1 MIGIKEIESA
11 YERIEPLITKTELE
25 KSLHLSSEETE
36 VFMKLECHQRIARS
50 YKIRGVLSKLLSL
63 TDKEL
68 RQGVTAVS
76 SGNHGAALAYGG
88 SLLGVKK
95 VEIFVPETTPLPKV
109 QKMERFGA
117 KVRMVGKNFDEAHH
131 VAEEKILET
140 GLIEVSPYEDPVAL
154 AGQGT
159 VALEILR
166 QNPLI
171 DTLVVPIGGGG
182 LICGIGAYA
191 KAFNPDIRIIGVQT
205 EACPAMVDSMRD
217 NVCHEYYE
225 SKESVCGALIGGVGR
240 LPFSMASSC
249 IDEVIIVSEETIKR
263 ATFLMMKNE
272 RIMCEPSSAIC
283 YGAFIDNRGIF
294 EGRKTALVISGGNIS
309 WEMTRQIIGVY
320 DKEERHVQG

>member
-1 MIGIKEIESA
+1 MIGIKEVVEA
-11 YERIEPLITKTELE
+11 YERIAPLITKTELE
-25 KSLHLSSEETE
+25 KSLNLSSEKTE

-63 TDKEL
+63 TDQEL
-68 RQGVTAVS
+68 WQGVTAVS

-109 QKMERFGA
+109 QKMESFGA
-117 KVRMVGKNFDEAHH
+117 KVNRVGKDFDEAHM

-140 GLIEVSPYEDPVAL
+140 GLIEVSPYEDPISV

-159 VALEILR
+159 VALEILM
-166 QNPLI
+166 QNPMI
-171 DTLVVPIGGGG
+171 DTMVVPIGGGG

-191 KAFNPDIRIIGVQT
+191 KEFNPDIRIIGVQT

-225 SKESVCGALIGGVGR
+225 SKESVCDALIGGVGR
-240 LPFSMASSC
+240 LPFKMASSC
-249 IDEVIIVSEETIKR
+249 IDEVIVVTEETIKR

-283 YGAFIDNRGIF
+283 YGAFLDNKEIF

-309 WEMTRQIIGVY
+309 WEIIKMLINEY
-320 DKEERHVQG
+320 E

>member
-1 MIGIKEIESA
+1 MIGIKEVAEA
-11 YERIEPLITKTELE
+11 YERIAPLITKTELE
-25 KSLHLSSEETE
+25 KSLHLSVEETE
-36 VFMKLECHQRIARS
+36 VFMKLECHQKIARS

-63 TDKEL
+63 TEKEL

-88 SLLGVKK
+88 SLVGVKR
-95 VEIFVPETTPLPKV
+95 VEIFVPKTTPLPKV
-109 QKMERFGA
+109 QKMESFGA
-117 KVRMVGKNFDEAHH
+117 KVNKVGKDFDEAHM
-131 VAEEKILET
+131 VAEEKIRET

-171 DTLVVPIGGGG
+171 DTILVPIGGGG
-182 LICGIGAYA
+182 LICGIGSYA

-217 NVCHEYYE
+217 KVCHEYYE
-225 SKESVCGALIGGVGR
+225 SRESVCDALIGGVGR
-240 LPFSMASSC
+240 LPFEMASAC
-249 IDEVIIVSEETIKR
+249 IDEVIVVSEETIKK
-263 ATFLMMKNE
+263 ATFLMMKKE

-283 YGAFIDNRGIF
+283 YGAYIDNREIF
-294 EGRKTALVISGGNIS
+294 KGRKTALVISGGNIS
-309 WEMTRQIIGVY
+309 WEIIKTLI
-320 DKEERHVQG
+320 KEYE

>member
-11 YERIEPLITKTELE
+11 YERIAPLISKTELE
-25 KSLHLSSEETE
+25 KSLNLSTGHTE
-36 VFMKLECHQRIARS
+36 LFMKLECHQRIARS

-63 TDKEL
+63 SKEEL
-68 RQGVTAVS
+68 KRGVTAVS

-88 SLLGVKK
+88 SLLGVER
-95 VEIFVPETTPLPKV
+95 VEIFVPENTPLPKV
-109 QKMERFGA
+109 EKMESFGA
-117 KVRMVGKNFDEAHH
+117 KVNRVGKNFDQAHQ

-159 VALEILR
+159 VALEILM
-166 QNPLI
+166 QNPMI
-171 DTLVVPIGGGG
+171 DTILVPIGGGG

-191 KAFNPDIRIIGVQT
+191 KAFNPEIRIIGVQT

-217 NVCHEYYE
+217 NVCHEYYK
-225 SKESVCGALIGGVGR
+225 SKESVCDALIGGVGR
-240 LPFSMASSC
+240 LPFEMASSC
-249 IDEVIIVSEETIKR
+249 IDEVILVREETIKR

-283 YGAFIDNRGIF
+283 YGAFIDNREIF

-309 WEMTRQIIGVY
+309 WEIIKMLINDY
-320 DKEERHVQG
+320 E